1 MQRAN
6 TASDFPEDQLAAA
19 AALRVGDTVTVTVD
33 GGERTHPWLSQFPTA
48 SVISTEFS
56 EVYPNQADRSA
67 KQFSIEFQCVE
78 SVDTPTVA
86 PHEPDFKIFV
96 RERRGDWYAM
106 ELYAPI
112 EPGQY
117 TRITRNSISAFNDDE
132 DIGSILDITIEDS
145 EEQDR
150 QPSQD
155 SSGESQRSDSSTR
168 TTECR
173 RCGEDAEKFDQVPVE
188 NIDDDCL
195 GKFRCPDGHVTVR

>member
-6 TASDFPEDQLAAA
+6 TDSDFPETLIAAA
-19 AALRVGDTVTVTVD
+19 TALQLGDTATVTID
-33 GGERTHPWLSQFPTA
+33 GGERSHEWLPQSPTGRVV
-48 SVISTEFS
+48 SREVL
-56 EVYPNQADRSA
+56 EVYPLQPDRSG
-67 KQFSIEFQCVE
+67 KQFDIKFQCGDA
-78 SVDTPTVA
+78 VDSPITNPYDA
-86 PHEPDFKIFV
+86 DFRITV
-96 RERRGDWYAM
+96 RERRGKWYAI
-106 ELYAPI
+106 ELYAPV
-112 EPGQY
+112 EPDLF

-188 NIDDDCL
+188 SVDDDCL